1 MHPSPAFPGASY
13 QHPTGQ
19 TLITL
24 YVKLHTARSDEL
36 YVTEGFYSEA
46 SPERIEE
53 IFRAEGGTILGEETH
68 GDFQYLQTSSHEFSI
83 YSYTFTGPE
92 GYIDYDIGWVEEL
105 ITKAEEA

>member
-13 QHPTGQ
+13 THPTGQ

-36 YVTEGFYSEA
+36 YVSEGFYSEA
-46 SPERIEE
+46 SPERLEE
-53 IFRAEGGTILGEETH
+53 IIRAEGGTNPSESTR
-68 GDFQYLQTSSHEFSI
+68 GDFDYLKTSSHGFSI

-92 GYIDYDIGWVEEL
+92 GYIDYDIVWIEEL
-105 ITKAEEA
+105 IQKAENL